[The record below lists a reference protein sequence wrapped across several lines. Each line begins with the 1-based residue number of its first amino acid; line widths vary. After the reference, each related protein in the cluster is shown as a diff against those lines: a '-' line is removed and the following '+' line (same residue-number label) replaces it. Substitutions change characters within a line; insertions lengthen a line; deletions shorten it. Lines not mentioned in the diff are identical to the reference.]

1 MEILWP
7 QVIKIHGCCL
17 SEPSTNCSFQPDQL
31 PVILARVLG
40 LGKAKLDGRG
50 VWVGGRVGTVSCS
63 HPGLGWAGAEP
74 SLGTCPTHLSPLT
87 IVDGASPHFL

>member
-50 VWVGGRVGTVSCS
+50 GVGGGAGRYCKLQPS
-63 HPGLGWAGAEP
+63 WAGM
-74 SLGTCPTHLSPLT
+74 GR
-87 IVDGASPHFL
+87 G